1 MVRSRR
7 SCFFCFTE
15 IGGIV
20 MHQALYRKWRPRT
33 FDEVCGQEQIT
44 SVLKYELENNK
55 TSHAYLF
62 CGSRG
67 TGKTTC
73 AKILAKAIN
82 CTDLQNGSPCGLC
95 ESCIAIESGYATDI
109 YEMDAA
115 SNNGVDDVRAIRD
128 EVVYAPTTLKSRVYI
143 IDEVHMLSD
152 SAFNALLKTLEEPPS
167 QVVFILATTEPKKVL
182 PTVLSRCQRFDFR
195 RIDSRIIAD
204 RLMFIAKEEEIEIE
218 PAAAMYI
225 ARTAQG
231 GMRDAISLLELCA
244 GDAKPIDVKTV
255 ETISGAVSRGLLSS
269 AVRAVISNNAAAIFE
284 IIAEIYGTSKDIAV
298 FWQDLISYYRDLMV
312 VKSVKNPE
320 AYLDITTDDLEEL
333 KQIAADMTMEQLIA
347 HNRQLDEAYSNMQ
360 GGRSAESKR
369 VTAEMTLIRMGDGQL
384 SSSPE
389 NLLSRI
395 ASLENRLAVVELNP
409 AKLHAV
415 TPSGKEDGKSDKET
429 AKSEK
434 VNSKPLKEATPKTDS
449 ASSKRL
455 ISLRCWSDVVEKYSL
470 SDKMTSSFLSGSK
483 AYTEDG
489 KSTVHIMLQNSF
501 AAGMLNKPDVKLTLA
516 SLIASNGGFRPA
528 PNDIV
533 FKTPEEGSGIT
544 GFELID
550 ELIN

>member
-1 MVRSRR
+1 
-7 SCFFCFTE
+7 
-15 IGGIV
+15 
-20 MHQALYRKWRPRT
+20 MHQALYRKWRPKT

-82 CTDLQNGSPCGLC
+82 CSNLQNGSPCGVC

-244 GDAKPIDVKTV
+244 GDSKPIDVKTV
-255 ETISGAVSRGLLSS
+255 ESISGAVSRGLLSS

-298 FWQDLISYYRDLMV
+298 FWQDLIAYYRDLMV
-312 VKSVKNPE
+312 VKSVKNPKD
-320 AYLDITTDDLEEL
+320 YLDITNDDLEDL
-333 KQIAADMTMEQLIA
+333 KQIAADMTMAQLIA

-369 VTAEMTLIRMGDGQL
+369 VTAELTLIRMSDQQL

-395 ASLENRLAVVELNP
+395 ASLENRLAVLEFNPENIQPITSSGSKGNKPDESQEIYEDISIKP
-409 AKLHAV
+409 AKD
-415 TPSGKEDGKSDKET
+415 TGE
-429 AKSEK
+429 EK
-434 VNSKPLKEATPKTDS
+434 NHPALP
-449 ASSKRL
+449 KRL
-455 ISLRCWSDVVEKYSL
+455 TSLRSWSDIIDKYSL
-470 SDKMTSSFLSGSK
+470 SDKMASSFLSGSK
-483 AYTEDG
+483 AYREDG
-489 KSTVHIMLQNSF
+489 KNKVHIMLQNSF
-501 AAGMLNKPDVKLTLA
+501 SIGMLDKPGVRLMLA
-516 SLIASNGGFRPA
+516 SLIASDGSFRPT
-528 PNDIV
+528 PDDIIFV
-533 FKTPEEGSGIT
+533 ASKDGSDT
-544 GFELID
+544 AGFELID
-550 ELIN
+550 EIIEQDN

>member
-1 MVRSRR
+1 
-7 SCFFCFTE
+7 
-15 IGGIV
+15 
-20 MHQALYRKWRPRT
+20 MHQALYRKWRPKT

-73 AKILAKAIN
+73 AKIFAKAIN
-82 CTDLQNGSPCGLC
+82 CTDLHNGSPCGIC
-95 ESCIAIESGYATDI
+95 ESCVAIEGGYATDI

-195 RIDSRIIAD
+195 RIDSKVIAD

-225 ARTAQG
+225 ARLYQG

-244 GDAKPIDVKTV
+244 GDTKPIDVETV
-255 ETISGAVSRGLLSS
+255 ESVSGAISRGLLSD

-284 IIAEIYGTSKDIAV
+284 IIADIYGTSKDIAV
-298 FWQDLISYYRDLMV
+298 FWQELIAYYRDLMV

-320 AYLDITTDDLEEL
+320 SYLDITRDDLEEL
-333 KQIAADMTMEQLIA
+333 KRISADITMPQLVA

-369 VTAEMTLIRMGDGQL
+369 VTAEMTLIRMGDNKL

-395 ASLENRLAVVELNP
+395 ASLENRLAVIELNP
-409 AKLHAV
+409 SAISDISENSM
-415 TPSGKEDGKSDKET
+415 SGAADK
-429 AKSEK
+429 
-434 VNSKPLKEATPKTDS
+434 KTDESPKKSKDIESSVGFEPDKAMNMS
-449 ASSKRL
+449 AQVKKL
-455 ISLRCWSDVVEKYSL
+455 ISLRNWSDVIEKFSL

-483 AYTEDG
+483 AYREEG
-489 KSTVHIMLQNSF
+489 SNKVHIALQNSF
-501 AAGMLNKPDVKLTLA
+501 SAGMLDKPDVKRTIA
-516 SLIASNGGFRPA
+516 SLIASDGGFRPA
-528 PNDIV
+528 QDDIL
-533 FKTPEEGSGIT
+533 FISSQDNSGT
-544 GFELID
+544 AGLELID
-550 ELIN
+550 ELIDQDN

>member
-1 MVRSRR
+1 
-7 SCFFCFTE
+7 
-15 IGGIV
+15 
-20 MHQALYRKWRPRT
+20 MHQALYRKWRPKT

-73 AKILAKAIN
+73 AKIFAKAIN
-82 CTDLQNGSPCGLC
+82 CTDLHNGSPCGIC
-95 ESCIAIESGYATDI
+95 ESCVAIEGGYATDI

-195 RIDSRIIAD
+195 RIDSKVIAD

-225 ARTAQG
+225 ARLSQG

-244 GDAKPIDVKTV
+244 GDTKPIDVKTV
-255 ETISGAVSRGLLSS
+255 ESVSGAISRGLLSD

-284 IIAEIYGTSKDIAV
+284 IIADIYGTSKDIAV
-298 FWQDLISYYRDLMV
+298 FWQELIAYYRDLMV

-320 AYLDITTDDLEEL
+320 SYLDITRDDLEEL
-333 KQIAADMTMEQLIA
+333 KRISADITMQQLVA

-369 VTAEMTLIRMGDGQL
+369 VTAEMTLIRMGDNKL

-395 ASLENRLAVVELNP
+395 ASLENRLAVIELNP
-409 AKLHAV
+409 SAISDI
-415 TPSGKEDGKSDKET
+415 TENSMSGAADKKPDVSPKKSKDIESSVGFEPDK
-429 AKSEK
+429 AI
-434 VNSKPLKEATPKTDS
+434 NMS
-449 ASSKRL
+449 APVKKL
-455 ISLRCWSDVVEKYSL
+455 ISLRNWSDVIEKFSL

-483 AYTEDG
+483 AYREEG
-489 KSTVHIMLQNSF
+489 SNKVHIALQNSF
-501 AAGMLNKPDVKLTLA
+501 SAGMLDKPDVKRTIA
-516 SLIASNGGFRPA
+516 SLIASDSGFRPA
-528 PNDIV
+528 QDDIL
-533 FKTPEEGSGIT
+533 FISSQDNSGT
-544 GFELID
+544 AGLELID
-550 ELIN
+550 ELIDKDN

>member
-1 MVRSRR
+1 
-7 SCFFCFTE
+7 
-15 IGGIV
+15 
-20 MHQALYRKWRPRT
+20 MHQALYRKWRPKT

-82 CTDLQNGSPCGLC
+82 CSNLQNGSPCGVC

-244 GDAKPIDVKTV
+244 GDSKPIDVKTV
-255 ETISGAVSRGLLSS
+255 ESISGAVSRGLLSS

-298 FWQDLISYYRDLMV
+298 FWQDLIAYYRDLMV
-312 VKSVKNPE
+312 VKSVKNPKD
-320 AYLDITTDDLEEL
+320 YLDITNDDLEDL
-333 KQIAADMTMEQLIA
+333 KQIAADMTMAQLIA

-369 VTAEMTLIRMGDGQL
+369 VTAELTLIRMSDQQL

-395 ASLENRLAVVELNP
+395 ASLENRLAVLELNP
-409 AKLHAV
+409 ENIQPITSSGSKGNKPDESQEIYEDISIKPAKD
-415 TPSGKEDGKSDKET
+415 TGE
-429 AKSEK
+429 EK
-434 VNSKPLKEATPKTDS
+434 NHPALP
-449 ASSKRL
+449 KRL
-455 ISLRCWSDVVEKYSL
+455 TSLRSWSDIIDKYSL
-470 SDKMTSSFLSGSK
+470 SDKMASSFLSGSK
-483 AYTEDG
+483 AYREDG
-489 KSTVHIMLQNSF
+489 KNKVHIMLQNSF
-501 AAGMLNKPDVKLTLA
+501 SIGMLDKPGVRLMLA
-516 SLIASNGGFRPA
+516 SLIASDGSFRPT
-528 PNDIV
+528 PDDIIFV
-533 FKTPEEGSGIT
+533 ASKDGSDT
-544 GFELID
+544 AGFELID
-550 ELIN
+550 EIIEQDN

>member
-1 MVRSRR
+1 
-7 SCFFCFTE
+7 
-15 IGGIV
+15 
-20 MHQALYRKWRPRT
+20 MHQALYRKWRPKT

-73 AKILAKAIN
+73 AKIFAKAIN
-82 CTDLQNGSPCGLC
+82 CTDLHNGSPCGIC
-95 ESCIAIESGYATDI
+95 ESCVAIEGGYATDI

-195 RIDSRIIAD
+195 RIDSKVIAD

-225 ARTAQG
+225 ARLSQG

-244 GDAKPIDVKTV
+244 GDTKPIDVETV
-255 ETISGAVSRGLLSS
+255 ESVSGAISRGLLSD

-284 IIAEIYGTSKDIAV
+284 IIADIYGTSKDIAV
-298 FWQDLISYYRDLMV
+298 FWQELIAYYRDLMV

-320 AYLDITTDDLEEL
+320 SYLDITRDDLEEL
-333 KQIAADMTMEQLIA
+333 KRISADITMPQLVA

-369 VTAEMTLIRMGDGQL
+369 VTAEMTLIRMGDNKL

-395 ASLENRLAVVELNP
+395 ASLENRLAVIELNP
-409 AKLHAV
+409 SAISDISENSM
-415 TPSGKEDGKSDKET
+415 SGAADK
-429 AKSEK
+429 
-434 VNSKPLKEATPKTDS
+434 KTDESPKKSKDIESSVGFEPDKAMNMS
-449 ASSKRL
+449 AQVKKL
-455 ISLRCWSDVVEKYSL
+455 ISLRNWSDVIEKFSL

-483 AYTEDG
+483 AYREEG
-489 KSTVHIMLQNSF
+489 SNKVHIALQNSF
-501 AAGMLNKPDVKLTLA
+501 SAGMLDKPDVKRTIA
-516 SLIASNGGFRPA
+516 SLIASDGGFRPA
-528 PNDIV
+528 QDDIL
-533 FKTPEEGSGIT
+533 FISSQDNSGT
-544 GFELID
+544 AGLELID
-550 ELIN
+550 ELIDQDN